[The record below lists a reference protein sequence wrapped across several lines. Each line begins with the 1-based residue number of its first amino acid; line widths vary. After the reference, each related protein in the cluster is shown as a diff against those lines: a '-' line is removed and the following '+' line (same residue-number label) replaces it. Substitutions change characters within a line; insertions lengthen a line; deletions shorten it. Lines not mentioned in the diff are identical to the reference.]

1 MAPFLFRCP
10 ATGLNVQGWSAE
22 EPALDRKDAYVSV
35 SCLACRRI
43 HLVNP
48 ATGGVLGVEENSV
61 SGGKSS
67 RT

>member
-1 MAPFLFRCP
+1 MTAFIFRCP

-22 EPALDRKDAYVSV
+22 EFTRDKKDAYETV

-48 ATGGVLGVEENSV
+48 ATGMVLKVEE
-61 SGGKSS
+61 K
-67 RT
+67 